1 MGVAVIGQKVGPR
14 RAALTGAI
22 LGTLPDLDVFLAPD
36 DPIDAFVQHR
46 GWSHS
51 LLVHAALAPLIGE
64 GLRHFF
70 ALPSPK
76 GSNKPIVAD
85 ATIAKPAIA
94 FGNESIVNT
103 GNQISAGMRR
113 VFFRRTSV
121 KVPGK

>member
-51 LLVHAALAPLIGE
+51 LLVHAALAPLELPRLACALE
-64 GLRHFF
+64 GQRDDSRGRRL
-70 ALPSPK
+70 AM
-76 GSNKPIVAD
+76 VA
-85 ATIAKPAIA
+85 APAVLVA
-94 FGNESIVNT
+94 AAAV
-103 GNQISAGMRR
+103 
-113 VFFRRTSV
+113 VLW
-121 KVPGK
+121 